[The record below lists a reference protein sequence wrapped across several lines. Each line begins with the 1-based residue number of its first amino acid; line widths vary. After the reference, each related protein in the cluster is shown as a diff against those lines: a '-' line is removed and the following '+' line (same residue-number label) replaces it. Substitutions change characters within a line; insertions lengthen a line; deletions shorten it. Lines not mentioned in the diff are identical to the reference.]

1 MEGFFIKL
9 PEVVAGD
16 TADNMFA
23 YPLIKKNGNGN

>member
-9 PEVVAGD
+9 PEVAGA
-16 TADNMFA
+16 TTDNMFA